1 MYEIARRHLGK
12 VVAGAAMAVTGTAV
26 AVAISLPGTAG
37 ADDTPG
43 GRGTAAVGA
52 DGSAAGSGASGS
64 AGSAGSAGATGQGET
79 GQGQAGQGEA
89 GEQAAGAA
97 PPPATVAP
105 AAAEGEKGIGSDPLT
120 DDELARAEQ
129 LALTPPA
136 AAAQQNVEGGRGPQH
151 LGTLL
156 ADPLPGD
163 GTRRAEVRFYD
174 YAKDELV
181 TRTVNLGTGKVERS
195 AAQRGVQP
203 SAHPEELREALE
215 LILASPLGKGVKE
228 DYKDATGKQLTS
240 TEQLWFNGD
249 VYRPYREA
257 NVPAQLADCGE
268 HRCVRLVTK
277 VLNGA
282 WINTR
287 NLIVDLSARTV
298 TRVG

>member
-26 AVAISLPGTAG
+26 AVAISLPGSAGANGVAGPAGTAG
-37 ADDTPG
+37 T
-43 GRGTAAVGA
+43 
-52 DGSAAGSGASGS
+52 
-64 AGSAGSAGATGQGET
+64 AGSAGASAGTGAAGATGQGD
-79 GQGQAGQGEA
+79 AGA
-89 GEQAAGAA
+89 QAAGAAEEGTGNQAAGSA

-105 AAAEGEKGIGSDPLT
+105 AAAEGEKGLGSDPLT
-120 DDELARAEQ
+120 DDELTRAEQ

-136 AAAQQNVEGGRGPQH
+136 AAAQENVEGGRGPQH

-156 ADPLPGD
+156 ADPVPGD

-249 VYRPYREA
+249 VYRTYREA
-257 NVPAQLADCGE
+257 NVPAQLADCGK

>member
-26 AVAISLPGTAG
+26 AVAISLPGSAG
-37 ADDTPG
+37 ANG
-43 GRGTAAVGA
+43 VA
-52 DGSAAGSGASGS
+52 GS
-64 AGSAGSAGATGQGET
+64 AGTAGGAGTAGTAGTSAGNGSAGATGQGQP
-79 GQGQAGQGEA
+79 GSAADGAAEA
-89 GEQAAGAA
+89 GAQAAGSA

-105 AAAEGEKGIGSDPLT
+105 PAAEGRKGVGSDPLT
-120 DDELARAEQ
+120 DDELTKAEQ

-136 AAAQQNVEGGRGPQH
+136 SAAQENVEGGRGPQH
-151 LGTLL
+151 LGTVL

-163 GTRRAEVRFYD
+163 GSRRAEVRFYD
-174 YAKDELV
+174 YARDELV
-181 TRTVNLGTGKVERS
+181 TRTVNLGTGKIERS

-257 NVPAQLADCGE
+257 KVPAQLKECGK

-282 WINTR
+282 WIDTR
-287 NLIVDLSARTV
+287 NIIVDLSARTV

>member
-26 AVAISLPGTAG
+26 AVAISLPGSAGANGVAGPAGTAG
-37 ADDTPG
+37 T
-43 GRGTAAVGA
+43 
-52 DGSAAGSGASGS
+52 
-64 AGSAGSAGATGQGET
+64 AGSAGTSAGTGAAGATGQGD
-79 GQGQAGQGEA
+79 AGA
-89 GEQAAGAA
+89 QAAGAGEAGTGNQAAGSA

-105 AAAEGEKGIGSDPLT
+105 AAAEGEKGLGSDPLT
-120 DDELARAEQ
+120 DDELARAEE

-136 AAAQQNVEGGRGPQH
+136 AAAQENVEGGRGPQH

-156 ADPLPGD
+156 ADPVPGD
-163 GTRRAEVRFYD
+163 GARRAEVRFYD

>member
-26 AVAISLPGTAG
+26 AVAISLPGSAGANGVAGPAGTAG
-37 ADDTPG
+37 T
-43 GRGTAAVGA
+43 V
-52 DGSAAGSGASGS
+52 GS
-64 AGSAGSAGATGQGET
+64 AGTSAGTGAAGATGQGD
-79 GQGQAGQGEA
+79 AGT
-89 GEQAAGAA
+89 QAAGAGEAGTGNQAAGSA

-105 AAAEGEKGIGSDPLT
+105 AAAEGEKGLGSDPLT

-136 AAAQQNVEGGRGPQH
+136 AAAQENVEGGRGPQH

-156 ADPLPGD
+156 ADPVPGD

-203 SAHPEELREALE
+203 SAHPDELREALE
-215 LILASPLGKGVKE
+215 LILANPLGKGVKE

-257 NVPAQLADCGE
+257 NVPAQLADCGK

>member
-26 AVAISLPGTAG
+26 AVAISLPGSAGANGAAGAAGTAG
-37 ADDTPG
+37 PG
-43 GRGTAAVGA
+43 VAGSAGVAGSVG
-52 DGSAAGSGASGS
+52 AAGSAGASTGD
-64 AGSAGSAGATGQGET
+64 GSAGATGQGEP
-79 GQGQAGQGEA
+79 GAQAP
-89 GEQAAGAA
+89 AAV

-105 AAAEGEKGIGSDPLT
+105 APAEGEKGIGSDPLT
-120 DDELARAEQ
+120 DDELTRAES

-136 AAAQQNVEGGRGPQH
+136 AAAQQDVEGGRGPQH
-151 LGTLL
+151 LGTVL
-156 ADPLPGD
+156 ADPAPGD

-215 LILASPLGKGVKE
+215 LILASPLGQGVKE
-228 DYKDATGKQLTS
+228 DYQDATGKALT
-240 TEQLWFNGD
+240 TTGQLWFNGD

-257 NVPAQLADCGE
+257 NVPARLADCGE

-277 VLNGA
+277 VVNGA

>member
-26 AVAISLPGTAG
+26 AVAISLPGSAGANGVAGPAGTAG
-37 ADDTPG
+37 A
-43 GRGTAAVGA
+43 V
-52 DGSAAGSGASGS
+52 GS
-64 AGSAGSAGATGQGET
+64 AGTSAGTGAAGATGQGD
-79 GQGQAGQGEA
+79 AGA
-89 GEQAAGAA
+89 QAAGAAEAGTGNQAAGSA

-105 AAAEGEKGIGSDPLT
+105 AAAEGEKGLGSDPLT
-120 DDELARAEQ
+120 DDELTRAEQ

-136 AAAQQNVEGGRGPQH
+136 AAAQENVEGGRGPQH

-156 ADPLPGD
+156 ADPVPGD

-249 VYRPYREA
+249 VYRTYREA
-257 NVPAQLADCGE
+257 NVPAQLADCGK

>member
-26 AVAISLPGTAG
+26 AVAIGLPGVSAG
-37 ADDTPG
+37 EAVPRPAG
-43 GRGTAAVGA
+43 GTALGGAAAAGGGGGEADAVG
-52 DGSAAGSGASGS
+52 AAGSGT
-64 AGSAGSAGATGQGET
+64 ATG
-79 GQGQAGQGEA
+79 AGGT
-89 GEQAAGAA
+89 A

-105 AAAEGEKGIGSDPLT
+105 VAAEGDRGVGSDPLT
-120 DDELARAEQ
+120 DGELSRAET
-129 LALTPPA
+129 LALTPPG

-151 LGTLL
+151 LGTDL
-156 ADPLPGD
+156 ADPLHGD
-163 GTRRAEVRFYD
+163 RTRRAEVRFYD
-174 YAKDELV
+174 YGRDELI
-181 TRTVNLGTGKVERS
+181 TRTVNLDTGKVEKS
-195 AAQRGVQP
+195 VSQRGVQP

-228 DYKDATGKQLTS
+228 DYKDATGKALTS
-240 TEQLWFNGD
+240 TDQLWFNGD
-249 VYRPYREA
+249 LYRTYREA
-257 NVPAQLADCGE
+257 DVPAQLTRCGE

-282 WINTR
+282 WIDTR

>member
-26 AVAISLPGTAG
+26 AVAISLPGSAGANGVAGPAGTAG
-37 ADDTPG
+37 T
-43 GRGTAAVGA
+43 V
-52 DGSAAGSGASGS
+52 GS
-64 AGSAGSAGATGQGET
+64 AGTSAGTGAAGATGQGD
-79 GQGQAGQGEA
+79 AGA
-89 GEQAAGAA
+89 QAAGAAEAGTGNQAAGSA

-105 AAAEGEKGIGSDPLT
+105 AAAEGEKGLGSDPLT
-120 DDELARAEQ
+120 DDELARAEE

-136 AAAQQNVEGGRGPQH
+136 AAAQENVEGGRGPQH

-156 ADPLPGD
+156 ADPVPGD

-257 NVPAQLADCGE
+257 NVPAQLADCGR

>member
-37 ADDTPG
+37 ANGAAGPAGTG
-43 GRGTAAVGA
+43 GTVGA
-52 DGSAAGSGASGS
+52 AGTT
-64 AGSAGSAGATGQGET
+64 AGTGSAGATGQGEA
-79 GQGQAGQGEA
+79 GAAAAGQDGTGA
-89 GEQAAGAA
+89 GAQAAGAA

-105 AAAEGEKGIGSDPLT
+105 AAAEGKKGVGSDPLT

-136 AAAQQNVEGGRGPQH
+136 AAAQENVEGGRGPQH

-163 GTRRAEVRFYD
+163 GTRRAEVRLYD

-195 AAQRGVQP
+195 ATQRGVQP